1 MKLSPKC
8 ENIYKQISKEDCKLG
23 DLRKVAKDV
32 KKDHKLALELWK
44 TGDFMARQLSI
55 LIMDNKEVDLDFVDY
70 ISNDIKEHKYNER
83 NQLTDWFMAN
93 QLLKNK
99 RLIKFIETWEKSKSV
114 IKRRIYW
121 YYQARLRWTGKTDFT
136 NTEKLLDSIETEIL
150 NEEEEVQWAM
160 NFTAGQ
166 IGKWEA
172 KYRERCIKLGEDTG
186 LYSNEVA
193 PKGCTPNYL
202 PEFIRIE
209 VAKMNN

>member
-1 MKLSPKC
+1 MKLSAKC
-8 ENIYKQISKEDCKLG
+8 EKIYKQISKEGCKLG
-23 DLRKVAKDV
+23 DLRKIAKDV

-55 LIMDNKEVDLDFVDY
+55 LIIDNKEIDIDF
-70 ISNDIKEHKYNER
+70 INSIASDINEHKLGER

-99 RLIKFIETWEKSKSV
+99 GLITLVETWEKSKSA
-114 IKRRIYW
+114 IKRRIFW
-121 YYQARLRWTGKTDFT
+121 YHQARLRWMGKTDFS
-136 NTEKLLDSIETEIL
+136 NTENLLDSLENNLL

-166 IGKWEA
+166 IGIWEE
-172 KYRERCIKLGEDTG
+172 KYRERCVELGKKTG
-186 LYSNEVA
+186 LYKDEVVSR
-193 PKGCTPNYL
+193 GCTPNYL

-209 VAKMNN
+209 VAKTK